1 MTRKISKQKP
11 KRSRAETAL
20 AKKML
25 NRLHKGA
32 DTRSRKVRRLGAAI
46 RAGRYE
52 NAFKLH
58 IALDRVLENLD

>member
-1 MTRKISKQKP
+1 MTRKISKQKD
-11 KRSRAETAL
+11 KRSRADKAV

-25 NRLHKGA
+25 DRLRTGA
-32 DTRSRKVRRLGAAI
+32 DSRTRKVRRLGAAI

-52 NAFKLH
+52 NPFKLH